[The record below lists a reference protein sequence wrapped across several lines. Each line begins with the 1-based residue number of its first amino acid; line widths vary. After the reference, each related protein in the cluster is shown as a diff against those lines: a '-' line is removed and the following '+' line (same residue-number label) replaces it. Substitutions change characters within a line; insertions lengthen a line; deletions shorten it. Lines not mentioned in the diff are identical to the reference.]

1 MRDDLADPQW
11 SGHVHVEGGS
21 GFQLVLPEHHQLGGG
36 PLGTITR
43 GHGIGSVLSSAE
55 LSTAI
60 PLHTQ
65 KASILVKS
73 QARIFAPPAPPPPYQ
88 INFAKNRKNTEL
100 TQNGLKR
107 QEIEKKIFSP

>member
-1 MRDDLADPQW
+1 MLIQ
-11 SGHVHVEGGS
+11 S
-21 GFQLVLPEHHQLGGG
+21 
-36 PLGTITR
+36 LGTITR

-65 KASILVKS
+65 KASILVKL
-73 QARIFAPPAPPPPYQ
+73 QARIFAPPRPSPPYQ
-88 INFAKNRKNTEL
+88 IDFAKNRKNSES

-107 QEIEKKIFSP
+107 REIEEKKLPLGDSHPKIFF

>member
-1 MRDDLADPQW
+1 MK
-11 SGHVHVEGGS
+11 SKK
-21 GFQLVLPEHHQLGGG
+21 QLEFLT
-36 PLGTITR
+36 LGTITR

-73 QARIFAPPAPPPPYQ
+73 QARIFCPPPYW
-88 INFAKNRKNTEL
+88 IDFVKSRKKSEL

-107 QEIEKKIFSP
+107 QEIEKKNFAPW